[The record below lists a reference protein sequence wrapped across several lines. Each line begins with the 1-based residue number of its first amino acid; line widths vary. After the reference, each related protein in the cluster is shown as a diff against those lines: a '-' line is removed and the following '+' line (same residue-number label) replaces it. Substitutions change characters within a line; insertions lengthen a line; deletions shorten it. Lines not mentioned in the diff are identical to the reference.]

1 MNYFIKK
8 WGAKTLERPEW
19 GPVGE
24 IACFEGY
31 FQQMWQKSL
40 NCPYLCT
47 VKYAVLTLSRM
58 AFIMASSSSFCRLI
72 ATILASCS
80 LRWRAKSIISSSV
93 ISEDDSDRCTKS
105 PMNTSIFMGSILW
118 SVFCHPILSLTVGSG
133 VVLSLLFAF
142 FSQCHRWQTRWRRLA
157 LKERAKKFCWHGLSG
172 KMLQRSHKS
181 WPTGYRIS
189 AFITAFT
196 NAYVGLHCHLWCP
209 ALHPPVGLQQGCQR
223 HPWLLH
229 SSSSSLTKNPR
240 KTEKQ
245 AWLHSP
251 KQFCKKFLLH

>member
-118 SVFCHPILSLTVGSG
+118 SVFYHPILSLTVGSG

-181 WPTGYRIS
+181 WPTGIVYQHLSQCLLMLMWVYTVIS
-189 AFITAFT
+189 GVQHFILRSVSSRDVKGILDSFI
-196 NAYVGLHCHLWCP
+196 P
-209 ALHPPVGLQQGCQR
+209 HPRL
-223 HPWLLH
+223 
-229 SSSSSLTKNPR
+229 
-240 KTEKQ
+240 
-245 AWLHSP
+245 
-251 KQFCKKFLLH
+251 